1 MPLSR
6 RASANGKD
14 VPPPEELRRLMQSQ
28 SAGPGYGEG
37 DVIPSTKGSQSPAA
51 QEALATERLRSMQ
64 QLQDYVP
71 LQTYLDRAKRM
82 QEVPIMPERGF
93 PRSSYGSEGGDVPL
107 FQPPAAPGRTL
118 PPTTA
123 QLMNTS
129 SMPAAV
135 KALDLTPQEQN
146 LYKYH
151 LTNLAGS
158 GKIIRPSGQISTV
171 EQAVVEGPG
180 GKFYS
185 IPTVWDGKQLPPAEA
200 RKRAGAIGW
209 SNWPTYSS
217 ARAAD
222 QRYQDIHPYIERDT
236 AAWQRRAGRPT

>member
-1 MPLSR
+1 MPLIKIN
-6 RASANGKD
+6 NGKD
-14 VPPPEELRRLMQSQ
+14 IPPPEEMRRAM
-28 SAGPGYGEG
+28 PGYGEG

-118 PPTTA
+118 PPTSA
-123 QLMNTS
+123 QVMNAS
-129 SMPAAV
+129 SLPLAM
-135 KALDLTPQEQN
+135 KNLDLTPEEQN

-151 LTNLAGS
+151 LGNLAGA
-158 GKIIRPSGQISTV
+158 GKIIQPSGDIFTLR
-171 EQAVVEGPG
+171 QAVVERG
-180 GKFYS
+180 GRFYN
-185 IPTVWDGKQLPPAEA
+185 IPTVWGGRQLSPKDAA
-200 RKRAGAIGW
+200 QRAGEIGW
-209 SNWPTYSS
+209 SNWPSYSS
-217 ARAAD
+217 AKAAD
-222 QRYQDIHPYIERDT
+222 ARYQQMHDYIERDT
-236 AAWQRRAGRPT
+236 AAWQRRAGSPL